1 MARKLDT
8 RPNATLSRVYGTSTR
23 ATVDRIV
30 DTYGRATEADRAAGA
45 GWYANGG
52 AIIADLSARTGLS
65 PEHVAAV
72 VSHLS
77 PRTPWSRNVN
87 GATNLV
93 TTGKAPGCL
102 GDNVKRAR
110 RALES
115 DDPLETFGPDAPKTR
130 RFARNLLGDRSVVT
144 VDVWAARVALGDRA
158 SEATLGRAGVYGAL
172 EHAYRLA
179 AARLGVDP
187 VTVQAT
193 TWIVAR
199 NGRAH

>member
-1 MARKLDT
+1 MAQRIDT
-8 RPNATLSRVYGTSTR
+8 RPNQTLSRVFGTTTR

-30 DTYGRATEADRAAGA
+30 STYGRATAADREAGA
-45 GWYANGG
+45 AWYGRG
-52 AIIADLSARTGLS
+52 ADIITHLSQRTGHS

-72 VSHLS
+72 ISHLS
-77 PRTPWSRNVN
+77 PRTPWGRNIY
-87 GATNLV
+87 GATMLV
-93 TTGKAPGCL
+93 TTGEAPTCL
-102 GDNVKRAR
+102 SANIARAR
-110 RALES
+110 RALAS
-115 DDPLETFGPDAPKTR
+115 PDPLATFSAQAPKTA

-144 VDVWAARVALGDRA
+144 VDVWALRVAIGRDAEDKHLK
-158 SEATLGRAGVYGAL
+158 RAGVYDAV